1 MRMRSRLS
9 RLTVRAAIMA
19 LSIFLAWPLAG
30 ADRKDNKLVEHS
42 ESILIE
48 VPLHVSLGE
57 EPVRGLTAA
66 NFEIYDSGK
75 RQEIT
80 GFNVL
85 DLSLTTAGEV
95 PSPRH
100 AVSLAARRH
109 FLLLFDVSFSSPVA
123 IRRSQLKMRDWVKT
137 QLHPWDL
144 VGVGIYSATTG
155 ADLLLNF
162 TSDRKQLELAIE
174 SLGLPQ
180 YVDRGIDPLALE
192 IGVAVPGVSPLDAED
207 PGVREK
213 GGTASNYGNQESNQI
228 AAMRQIYHSV
238 YEPVKRQGA
247 RQQILALTRSIGDFA
262 ERVRAVRGR
271 KHVIY
276 LSQGFDSS
284 LAYARTDTESV
295 ARRANTFQTGPGAI
309 SSIKSEDMF
318 GDSAT
323 QNGINTMID
332 ELRRADCTI
341 QAIQIGAS
349 DSQDTLASTRSEG
362 LFIMADK
369 TGGELY
375 RDFNN
380 LEEVMT
386 NLLEKTSV
394 TYVLSFRPEEFNRE
408 GRFHKLKVKLIGAPK
423 KARVVHRPGYYE
435 PKLGERLTSE
445 ELRMQA
451 AGRIMEGR
459 DGDGTLAAS
468 ILASPFHDG
477 DSSYVPVL
485 IEVDGAS
492 LPNNVSDGHM
502 QFDIFL
508 YALAADGSIA
518 DFFTQRLNVD
528 LATFGG
534 KLAQSGLKM
543 FGDLSLPAGEYSLRL
558 FVHEGR
564 FGLYSTRAATLS
576 IPSFSSL
583 QPTVLPPLFP
593 EPRGKWLVVR
603 ENTGAGEESEHPYP
617 FMQRN
622 EPYLPAAL
630 PELASHSEAV
640 VYLVVYDLGDGPVSI
655 YTEVI
660 DLLGATHDEPRLR
673 LLERTDNETASGGQE
688 VLIGRFHPHGLASG
702 QYTLLVTVA
711 NDRTGKSQTN
721 SIPIQVVEQARNVD
735 VPGRAH

>member
-1 MRMRSRLS
+1 MLS
-9 RLTVRAAIMA
+9 RLPGPIAAATIVAYA
-19 LSIFLAWPLAG
+19 LLLSLPMSG
-30 ADRKDNKLVEHS
+30 ADPQDKPLVERS
-42 ESILIE
+42 ESILVE
-48 VPLHVSLGE
+48 VPLHVSLGDK
-57 EPVRGLTAA
+57 PVRGLTVD
-66 NFEIYDSGK
+66 NFEVYDAGK

-80 GFNVL
+80 GFSVL
-85 DLSLTTAGEV
+85 DLSLTTADKV
-95 PSPRH
+95 PTPQH
-100 AVSLAARRH
+100 EVSLAARRH
-109 FLLLFDVSFSSPVA
+109 FLLLFDLSFSDAVA

-144 VGVGIYSATTG
+144 VGVGVYSALSG
-155 ADLLLNF
+155 AEMLLNF
-162 TSDRKQLELAIE
+162 TSDREQLVLAIE
-174 SLGLPQ
+174 SLGFPQ

-192 IGVAVPGVSPLDAED
+192 IGVALPNVSPLDAED
-207 PGVREK
+207 PGVRGG
-213 GGTASNYGNQESNQI
+213 GGTSSNYSNQEGNAI
-228 AAMRQIYHSV
+228 AAMREIYYSV
-238 YEPVKRQGA
+238 YEPVKRQGQ
-247 RQQILALTRSIGDFA
+247 RQQILALTRSIASFA

-284 LAYARTDTESV
+284 LVYARNDRESV
-295 ARRANTFQTGPGAI
+295 IRRANEFQANGGAI
-309 SSIKSEDMF
+309 QNIKSEEMF

-349 DSQDTLASTRSEG
+349 GGQEPLSSARSDG
-362 LFIMADK
+362 LFVMANG

-386 NLLEKTSV
+386 SLLEKTSV
-394 TYVLSFRPEEFNRE
+394 TYVLTFRPTEFSRK
-408 GRFHKLKVKLIGAPK
+408 GKFHKLKVKLVDVPK

-435 PKLGERLTSE
+435 PKLGERLTLE
-445 ELRMQA
+445 QLRMQA

-468 ILASPFHDG
+468 ILASPFPDG
-477 DSSYVPVL
+477 ETAYVPVL
-485 IEVDGAS
+485 IEIDGAS
-492 LPNNVSDGHM
+492 LPNNVPDGEM

-508 YALAADGSIA
+508 YAIAEDGSIA

-528 LATFGG
+528 LATFGA
-534 KLAQSGLKM
+534 KLTESGLKM
-543 FGDLSLPAGEYSLRL
+543 FGDLDLPVGEYSLRL

-564 FGLYSTRAATLS
+564 FGLYSTRTTTLRV
-576 IPSFSSL
+576 PAFSPQ

-603 ENTGAGEESEHPYP
+603 ESNGDGQAPERPYP

-630 PELASHSEAV
+630 PILPSHSEAE
-640 VYLVVYDLGDGPVSI
+640 VYLVVYDLGAGPVSI

-660 DLLGATHDEPRLR
+660 DLLGAIHDQPQLR
-673 LLERTDNETASGGQE
+673 LLERTSNATVPGDQE
-688 VLIGRFHPHGLASG
+688 VLIGRFHPHGLPSG
-702 QYTLLVTVA
+702 RYTLLVTVA
-711 NDRTGKSQTN
+711 NDRTGRAQTN
-721 SIPIQVVEQARNVD
+721 SIPIQVVEQVRRAD
-735 VPGRAH
+735 TPGGAP